1 MRGPDDPSRLA
12 MRVIFIGPPGAGK
25 GTQCA
30 RLAEWMGVPH
40 LSTGEMLRRTRGGSG
55 LGRLVASYIDAGQ
68 LAPDY
73 LVMRILTRRL
83 GEPDCASGNIF
94 DGVPRTMRQAELLDG
109 VLAERED
116 AIDLVLSLH
125 AREETLVGRMLERA
139 AIEHREDDNAEAIAE
154 RMQLFQT
161 QTAPLVDHY
170 SGRGL
175 LRRID
180 GMRTPDEV
188 FAEVR
193 SAVEKAY
200 NERGIDRRPFD
211 KD

>member
-1 MRGPDDPSRLA
+1 MRGPAKPSLGS
-12 MRVIFIGPPGAGK
+12 MRVIFIGAPGAGK
-25 GTQCA
+25 GTQCT
-30 RLAEWMGVPH
+30 RLARWMGVPH
-40 LSTGEMLRRTRGGSG
+40 LSTGEMLRRTRGKSG

-83 GEPDCASGNIF
+83 AEPDCEPGNIF

-109 VLAERED
+109 VLAERDE
-116 AIDLVLSLH
+116 AIDLVLTLD
-125 AREETLVGRMLERA
+125 ARPEVLVERMLNRA
-139 AIEHREDDNAEAIAE
+139 AIEHREDDNAEAIAA
-154 RMQLFQT
+154 RMHLFQS

-170 SGRGL
+170 AARGL
-175 LRRID
+175 LRRVD
-180 GMRTPDEV
+180 GMRTPEEV

-193 SAVEKAY
+193 SEVEKAY
-200 NERGIDRRPFD
+200 NERGIHRRSFD